1 LHYRIPRR
9 GFRGIVTRAVR
20 PIDYNVAFIANR
32 PQNRAMTQLLFD
44 DRSFAAFLFDM
55 DGTLLSSI
63 EAAERVWSRWAA
75 QFGIDAATFLPS
87 IHGRRTVE
95 SIRGLNIPG
104 IDVEAQAEA
113 ITRAEIQDVDGVR
126 AIHGVKEFLASL
138 PKDRWAIVTS
148 APRALAVRRLEA
160 VGLVAPSVFIA
171 AEDIVKGKPDPACYL
186 LAANKLG
193 YAASDCLVFEDAS
206 AGIRAG
212 EASGAGVLVITATHQ
227 HPIDTQHPT
236 STDYKDL
243 QATLQPDG
251 RFRVSRR

>member
-1 LHYRIPRR
+1 
-9 GFRGIVTRAVR
+9 
-20 PIDYNVAFIANR
+20 
-32 PQNRAMTQLLFD
+32 MTDMLFD

-75 QFGIDAATFLPS
+75 QFGIDAATFLPT

-113 ITRAEIQDVDGVR
+113 ITRAEIEDVDGVHPI
-126 AIHGVKEFLASL
+126 AGVKEFLASL

-148 APRALAVRRLEA
+148 APRALAIRRLEA
-160 VGLVAPSVFIA
+160 VGVVAPAVFIA
-171 AEDIVKGKPDPACYL
+171 AEDITKGKPDPACYL
-186 LAANKLG
+186 LAAKKLG
-193 YAASDCLVFEDAS
+193 YAASDCLVLEDAV

-212 EASGAGVLVITATHQ
+212 EASGAAVLVITATHQ
-227 HPIDTQHPT
+227 HPIDTRHPT
-236 STDYKDL
+236 STDYTGL
-243 QATLQPDG
+243 RAIVQPDG
-251 RFRVSRR
+251 RFKVVSKDVC